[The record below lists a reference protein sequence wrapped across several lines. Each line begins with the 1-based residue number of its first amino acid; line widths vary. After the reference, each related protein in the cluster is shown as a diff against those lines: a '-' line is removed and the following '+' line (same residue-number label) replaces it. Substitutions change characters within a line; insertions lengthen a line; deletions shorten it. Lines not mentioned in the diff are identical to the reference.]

1 MLFGGIDSFVNL
13 IYNVHVFMPF
23 LWDFE
28 GRLMG
33 EADAQGVVKT
43 EYLYHG
49 RNLLAMVVIDI
60 LPFSVSSA
68 PKGDAPRI
76 KGSHCNI
83 EEVEEPRS
91 VREEGIFPMA
101 CSSGSSIQQ

>member
-1 MLFGGIDSFVNL
+1 
-13 IYNVHVFMPF
+13 
-23 LWDFE
+23 
-28 GRLMG
+28 MG

-49 RNLLAMVVIDI
+49 RNLLAMV
-60 LPFSVSSA
+60 VSSA

-91 VREEGIFPMA
+91 VREESIFPMA